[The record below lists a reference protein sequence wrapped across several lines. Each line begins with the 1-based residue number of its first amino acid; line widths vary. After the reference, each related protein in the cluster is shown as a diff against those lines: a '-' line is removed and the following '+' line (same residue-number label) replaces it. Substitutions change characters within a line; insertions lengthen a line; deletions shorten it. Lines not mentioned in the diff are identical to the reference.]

1 MEMYIHRWKAL
12 SIIAYLVHKIRSATK
27 IFVRL
32 IT

>member
-1 MEMYIHRWKAL
+1 MEMYIRLWKAL
-12 SIIAYLVHKIRSATK
+12 SIIAYLAHKIRSATN

>member
-1 MEMYIHRWKAL
+1 MEMYIRQWKAL
-12 SIIAYLVHKIRSATK
+12 SIIAYLVHKIRSATN

>member
-1 MEMYIHRWKAL
+1 MEMYIQQWKAL
-12 SIIAYLVHKIRSATK
+12 SIIAYLVHKIRSATN

>member
-1 MEMYIHRWKAL
+1 MEMYIHLWKAL
-12 SIIAYLVHKIRSATK
+12 SIIAYLVHKISSAAN

>member
-1 MEMYIHRWKAL
+1 MEMYIHERKAL
-12 SIIAYLVHKIRSATK
+12 STFAYLVHKIRSATN